1 MSDFKNISS
10 ENKERLVGLV
20 NKVAEYV
27 KAGSHPT
34 QALVKAASERECPP
48 EFVLR
53 AAEAYNGAAHLSY
66 FKSAS
71 LEERGNS
78 FPLADGQA
86 ALKQIL
92 SSTPDTTKKVGRDE
106 FAYVKESCSY
116 FCEVDSFEF
125 AGEKKA
131 TAISFDE
138 MQKNA
143 SVLDKQEKLAV
154 ELARNQYN
162 SACEKLANDV
172 KYFRERTASVSERR
186 RSHWAREVIEKHG
199 SACLDIVSL
208 ATNITGKDCTKLAED
223 RLGVFS
229 LGSQEIDSLSSLV
242 NTFNHVQNLHE
253 KLAACE
259 HDSYVNKVERDRLLN
274 SAVTTK
280 KSSKLDLVTGAPSF
294 LATSM
299 GTIEPG
305 LDSEKKDIQS
315 SSLSSL
321 LDPGFLGESKRIER
335 AILMNKLLKTDPIIA
350 KQPASEIEKA
360 LKEVT
365 SIAPVASDYE
375 PLLRSMLRRRL
386 EAGEQLDDFT
396 LNQMMSM
403 DDAVR
408 ERKSKM
414 TVVPQIGALME
425 RGEF

>member
-1 MSDFKNISS
+1 MSDFKNISA

-34 QALVKAASERECPP
+34 HALVKAASERECPP

-92 SSTPDTTKKVGRDE
+92 SSTPDTTKKVARDE

-116 FCEVDSFEF
+116 FYEIDSLDMSY
-125 AGEKKA
+125 EKA
-131 TAISFDE
+131 ASAPSFDE

-143 SVLDKQEKLAV
+143 ATLDKQEKLAV

-162 SACEKLANDV
+162 SACEKLANDI
-172 KYFRERTASVSERR
+172 KYFRERTASVSEHR
-186 RSHWAREVIEKHG
+186 RSHWAREVLEKHG
-199 SACLDIVSL
+199 SSCLDIVSL
-208 ATNITGKDCTKLAED
+208 ATNITGQACIKLAED

-229 LGSQEIDSLSSLV
+229 LGIQEIDSLNNLV
-242 NTFNHVQNLHE
+242 NTFNHVQNLHD
-253 KLAACE
+253 KLASAE
-259 HDSYVNKVERDRLLN
+259 HDCYVNKLERDSLLN
-274 SAVTTK
+274 KAAGIK
-280 KSSKLDLVTGAPSF
+280 QAFLEDGGKILTGS
-294 LATSM
+294 L
-299 GTIEPG
+299 EQLQPG
-305 LDSEKKDIQS
+305 LDSDKKDIQVS
-315 SSLSSL
+315 SISNL
-321 LDPGFLGESKRIER
+321 LDPAFLGESKRIER
-335 AILMNKLLKTDPIIA
+335 AIMINKLLKNDPIIA
-350 KQPASEIEKA
+350 KQPASEIQKA
-360 LKEVT
+360 VREVT
-365 SIAPVASDYE
+365 SIAPAASDYE

-386 EAGEQLDDFT
+386 EAGEQIDDFT
-396 LNQMMSM
+396 LNQMISM
-403 DDAVR
+403 DDAIR